1 MIEIENTFIDLL
13 LVMAKLKRSL
23 TVSESLRLA
32 NELIDGTLTQKKIIA
47 WKKKYK
53 IFHKNPDDYG
63 KVGISYWLNS
73 MKRKCHLLKS

>member
-1 MIEIENTFIDLL
+1 M
-13 LVMAKLKRSL
+13 
-23 TVSESLRLA
+23 SESIRLA

-63 KVGISYWLNS
+63 KVGISYWLNF
-73 MKRKCHLLKS
+73 MKRKGHLLKSKRGKKYAIDRSNFTSYLNL